1 MVRFVALAVLL
12 AIGAGVYAFIQV
24 SNVTA
29 IQMQLNATTAELE
42 KWKTSTSQY
51 QAASKEAT
59 ANLDTCTAKVMQL
72 TLPWPRNGPLPRD
85 KPPIKSSLRL

>member
-12 AIGAGVYAFIQV
+12 AIGAGVYAFIQT

-59 ANLDTCTAKVMQL
+59 ANLDTCNAKV
-72 TLPWPRNGPLPRD
+72 TEITTERD
-85 KPPIKSSLRL
+85 AAVAAMAAKRPAAKR

>member
-12 AIGAGVYAFIQV
+12 AIGAGVYAFIQA

-59 ANLDTCTAKVMQL
+59 ANLDTCTAKVTEITTALDAANAAMAAKR
-72 TLPWPRNGPLPRD
+72 PAAKR
-85 KPPIKSSLRL
+85 